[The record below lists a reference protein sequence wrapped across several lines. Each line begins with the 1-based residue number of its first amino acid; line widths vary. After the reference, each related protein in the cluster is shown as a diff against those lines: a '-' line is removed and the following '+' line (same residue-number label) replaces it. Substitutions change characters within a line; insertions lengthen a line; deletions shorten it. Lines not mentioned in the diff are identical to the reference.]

1 MRKINNFKLFTLAH
15 AGDGNLHFQILKGE
29 MSDEQ
34 WEDEVSRFHAE
45 AYPYV
50 YSLGGRLSGEH
61 GIGAKKIEAMEKYTE
76 PVEMKM
82 MKEIKRALD
91 PKNILNPG
99 KVFNA

>member
-1 MRKINNFKLFTLAH
+1 
-15 AGDGNLHFQILKGE
+15 

-45 AYPYV
+45 ALSLC

-61 GIGAKKIEAMEKYTE
+61 GIGAKKVEAMEKYTE

>member
-1 MRKINNFKLFTLAH
+1 MREAVELAKKFVAAALRGSFKLNEYSGATNH
-15 AGDGNLHFQILKGE
+15 C
-29 MSDEQ
+29 
-34 WEDEVSRFHAE
+34 
-45 AYPYV
+45 AYPVSYTH
-50 YSLGGRLSGEH
+50 L
-61 GIGAKKIEAMEKYTE
+61 AMEKYTE

>member
-1 MRKINNFKLFTLAH
+1 MLKLILMFTVWAV
-15 AGDGNLHFQILKGE
+15 AF
-29 MSDEQ
+29 
-34 WEDEVSRFHAE
+34 
-45 AYPYV
+45 PC
-50 YSLGGRLSGEH
+50 
-61 GIGAKKIEAMEKYTE
+61 IGAKKVEAMEKYTE

>member
-1 MRKINNFKLFTLAH
+1 MFT
-15 AGDGNLHFQILKGE
+15 AGRP
-29 MSDEQ
+29 S
-34 WEDEVSRFHAE
+34 
-45 AYPYV
+45 
-50 YSLGGRLSGEH
+50 SGEH
-61 GIGAKKIEAMEKYTE
+61 GIGAKKVDAMEKYTD

>member
-1 MRKINNFKLFTLAH
+1 MLKLT
-15 AGDGNLHFQILKGE
+15 
-29 MSDEQ
+29 
-34 WEDEVSRFHAE
+34 
-45 AYPYV
+45 YV

-61 GIGAKKIEAMEKYTE
+61 GIGAKKVEAMEKYTE

-99 KVFNA
+99 KWYSTPEKLINHLYLKYRWFLRI